1 MKPPLQ
7 ILWRIQRRRPGR
19 PPLVLTVTLAVI
31 VGLAA
36 VWTFTPASTLLDVQ
50 ATVAAMRSW
59 AVGSMAAPIVAGLF
73 VLATLMMIPI
83 TVSVTVVALVL
94 GSVKGVVLSVLAAAL
109 AGTVFFLIGRAAG
122 ADVVARLQGRG
133 FTRIRRQI
141 ARHGT
146 LTVALLCVMPL
157 MPFQLMSLTAGAC
170 SIRLL
175 AYLRGLSIGLWPVII
190 TLVLFGDQLQR
201 LLADPSWE
209 QLAILALAGGLVLGM
224 GWLVQTW
231 LHRRHQ
237 AADGGLE
244 DWEETAVGAAPRLPP
259 SDEDGSNDR

>member
-1 MKPPLQ
+1 MKRPLQ

-19 PPLVLTVTLAVI
+19 PPLVLAASLVAI

-36 VWTFTPASTLLDVQ
+36 LWTLTPASTLLDIQ
-50 ATVAAMRSW
+50 ETVSAMRSW
-59 AVGSMAAPIVAGLF
+59 AVGPMAIPIVTGLF

-122 ADVVARLQGRG
+122 ADFVARLQGRG
-133 FTRIRRQI
+133 FARIRDQI
-141 ARHGT
+141 AKHGT

-170 SIRLL
+170 SIPLL

-190 TLVLFGDQLQR
+190 TLVVFGDQLQR

-209 QLAILALAGGLVLGM
+209 QLTVLVLAGGLVLGI

-244 DWEETAVGAAPRLPP
+244 DWADADSGTAPCVEASDTEPP
-259 SDEDGSNDR
+259 GDR